1 MPDPAT
7 HDSGRARLQWQNGGI
22 SKWILYGQHVLTTSK
37 TSEVG
42 VLRRE
47 WRFGS
52 FLILSGIL
60 GLAASLALSIEKV
73 EKLQNP
79 LASLSCD
86 VSVLVQCSANLESAQ
101 GQVFGF
107 PNPFL
112 GLIGFSLVLGVG
124 AVLFAAPRLAP
135 WFWVA
140 FNVGV
145 AGAAGFVIWLI
156 GQSIFVLGTLC
167 PWCLVVWLVT
177 IPLFVFVTG
186 RNAKAG
192 IFGPLAQRWGLA
204 AWPWLTLVVIVAYTT
219 VAALAEA
226 TLNILLS
233 VG

>member
-1 MPDPAT
+1 M
-7 HDSGRARLQWQNGGI
+7 
-22 SKWILYGQHVLTTSK
+22 LYGQHVLTTSK
-37 TSEVG
+37 TIQVG
-42 VLRRE
+42 VPSRE
-47 WRFGS
+47 RGFGS
-52 FLILSGIL
+52 FLILVGLL

-79 LASLSCD
+79 LTSLSCD

-124 AVLFAAPRLAP
+124 AVTLAAPGMAS
-135 WFWVA
+135 WFWLA
-140 FNVGV
+140 FNTGV
-145 AGAAGFVIWLI
+145 AGATAFVIWLI

-192 IFGPLAQRWGLA
+192 VFGPFVQRWGVA
-204 AWPWLTLVVIVAYTT
+204 VWPWLTLVVIVSYAI
-219 VAALAEA
+219 VAFLAQA
-226 TLNILLS
+226 RLNILLS
-233 VG
+233 IS